1 MVFVAFENADT
12 LVNDNY
18 YREGMAINRVL
29 EQDHKARELGLSA
42 ELVID
47 QQTGEILVK
56 VTGQLTANGPLT
68 LLLLHPTDEKR
79 DQQLELGTVSSG
91 YYRAD
96 LEARLNNRYYL
107 RIMPL
112 DQSWRLNGEIDFS
125 QANQVTLAP
134 Q

>member
-1 MVFVAFENADT
+1 M
-12 LVNDNY
+12 
-18 YREGMAINRVL
+18 
-29 EQDHKARELGLSA
+29 
-42 ELVID
+42 
-47 QQTGEILVK
+47 
-56 VTGQLTANGPLT
+56 
-68 LLLLHPTDEKR
+68 
-79 DQQLELGTVSSG
+79 SSG